1 MFTKLKQHK
10 IKTTISLPKLRE
22 LQSLA
27 LESTNYDY
35 ESAEY
40 RVTAIIL
47 DTAHYRLFRP
57 VRSDQS
63 TDAKTHFIK
72 LDFINKGIDAV
83 NLPSILR
90 SKSVTETVPT
100 YFKEK
105 EPPIISYTYT
115 KTIASKIFNFSSTL
129 SDLDYHQFHNNPTQ
143 CECNT
148 SSHLYQ
154 PYGHVITGDLSII
167 PNSKLRDLIA
177 KGPKYREPYKVDW
190 DKNLSLLCEAVD
202 QYALQ
207 WTKRE
212 MVELSVLSSWKEMVK
227 GQIEERISKLK
238 QNSKQST
245 GKVLQNADVKAC
257 LSDLHN
263 KYVFVPE
270 DKAPNNIII
279 ICKRY
284 YIETLIKEL
293 GLDNSSTTTGN
304 SAYTP
309 CQISSEDI
317 VNTHDTFM
325 KSFGIE
331 LSDDDKRLP
340 YLYWTP
346 KLHKSPVKHRFITGS
361 SKCTTKQLSSLLT
374 KILTVI
380 KTGQEKY
387 CSIKTSHTGVNNMW
401 ILKNSTNLL
410 SSLGH
415 LGVHKATSI
424 QTFDFST
431 LYTSIPHDLLKSRM
445 NNIINNAF
453 KHKNGATRY
462 THIKVGRNKSHF
474 TSDPLNGD
482 NKYTANDICKMIE
495 FLVDN
500 IYIRFGGQLFR
511 QMVGIPMGTNC
522 APLLADLFLYSYENE
537 FLDKLIKEGKRKLAR
552 RFNLS
557 YRYIDDLISF
567 NNKRFKEFISDI
579 YPKEL
584 TISETTESTSV
595 ASYLDLLFTRDRSN
609 NITTKLYDKRDA
621 FGFHIVNFPFM
632 SSNIPSAPAYG
643 VYASQL
649 VRYAR
654 CCSNYSD
661 FLIRHRALVKR
672 LLSQGYKVNR
682 LSNTFKKFYGRHT
695 DLVGQ
700 YKKNVCQMFADS
712 IS

>member
-1 MFTKLKQHK
+1 M
-10 IKTTISLPKLRE
+10 
-22 LQSLA
+22 
-27 LESTNYDY
+27 
-35 ESAEY
+35 
-40 RVTAIIL
+40 
-47 DTAHYRLFRP
+47 
-57 VRSDQS
+57 
-63 TDAKTHFIK
+63 
-72 LDFINKGIDAV
+72 
-83 NLPSILR
+83 
-90 SKSVTETVPT
+90 
-100 YFKEK
+100 
-105 EPPIISYTYT
+105 
-115 KTIASKIFNFSSTL
+115 
-129 SDLDYHQFHNNPTQ
+129 
-143 CECNT
+143 
-148 SSHLYQ
+148 
-154 PYGHVITGDLSII
+154 
-167 PNSKLRDLIA
+167 
-177 KGPKYREPYKVDW
+177 
-190 DKNLSLLCEAVD
+190 
-202 QYALQ
+202 
-207 WTKRE
+207 
-212 MVELSVLSSWKEMVK
+212 
-227 GQIEERISKLK
+227 
-238 QNSKQST
+238 
-245 GKVLQNADVKAC
+245 
-257 LSDLHN
+257 
-263 KYVFVPE
+263 
-270 DKAPNNIII
+270 
-279 ICKRY
+279 
-284 YIETLIKEL
+284 
-293 GLDNSSTTTGN
+293 
-304 SAYTP
+304 
-309 CQISSEDI
+309 SSEDI

-346 KLHKSPVKHRFITGS
+346 KLHKSPVKHRFIAGS

-380 KTGQEKY
+380 KTGLEKY
-387 CSIKTSHTGVNNMW
+387 CSIKTSHTGVNMW

-424 QTFDFST
+424 QTFDFSA

-474 TSDPLNGD
+474 TSDGD
-482 NKYTANDICKMIE
+482 NKYTASDICKMIE

-500 IYIRFGGQLFR
+500 IYVRFGGQLFR

-595 ASYLDLLFTRDRSN
+595 ASYLDLLFTRDRTN
-609 NITTKLYDKRDA
+609 NTTTKLYDKRDA

-649 VRYAR
+649 IRYAH